1 MKTKLWAIILVFFCT
16 LLTSTAQVFYKFAVK
31 DMRFDPISLA
41 TNYWLIGGLA
51 LYGLGALLLIIGL
64 KGGELTVLY
73 PIIATGYIWVCI
85 YSVYFFGEIMS
96 ALKWLGVFSII
107 VGIAMIGYGSNKD
120 EESGKAEREFIGV

>member
-1 MKTKLWAIILVFFCT
+1 M
-16 LLTSTAQVFYKFAVK
+16 
-31 DMRFDPISLA
+31 
-41 TNYWLIGGLA
+41 
-51 LYGLGALLLIIGL
+51 YGLGALLLIIGL